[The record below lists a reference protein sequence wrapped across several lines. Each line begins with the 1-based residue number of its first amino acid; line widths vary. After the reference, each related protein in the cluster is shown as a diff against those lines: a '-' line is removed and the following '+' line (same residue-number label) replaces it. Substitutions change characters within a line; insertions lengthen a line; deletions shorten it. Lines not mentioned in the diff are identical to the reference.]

1 MTGGAKT
8 NILGLSLTFQHP
20 TDPCC
25 PSTSWQDAVWLAC
38 TMEHSHVKLLIVFVC
53 LGALMQTWHQAQCI
67 RSHAPISHTDSW
79 LTPGWTRNGT
89 STAHYRDQVV
99 TTTALLKFYM
109 CNRCNWGVMSLCSL
123 SFHWL
128 LVTETWQQCIGDF
141 FKFGKVKV
149 TVTLQSMCLLIIQE
163 ILH

>member
-1 MTGGAKT
+1 MERCNHAFRLTHLFAMTGGAKT

-38 TMEHSHVKLLIVFVC
+38 TMEHSHVKLLIVFVRAC
-53 LGALMQTWHQAQCI
+53 LSALMQTWHQAQCI
-67 RSHAPISHTDSW
+67 RSHAPISCTDSW
-79 LTPGWTRNGT
+79 LTPGWTRNST

-99 TTTALLKFYM
+99 TTTTLLKFYM

-128 LVTETWQQCIGDF
+128 C
-141 FKFGKVKV
+141 
-149 TVTLQSMCLLIIQE
+149 
-163 ILH
+163 